1 MKRSHLLSIVRFFLF
16 ISIFGAVTGC
26 SPTSSDQRTVLNMNT
41 DWAFYRGEVEDGAR
55 VDLDD
60 SSWMPVVVP
69 HVMQLEKKHCGGNV
83 IYDSI
88 GWYRRY
94 FKLPKAY
101 QGRRIAL
108 SFEGVMTNCEVFLNG
123 EPLATHHG
131 GYLGFTVDL
140 TERIRWGETNLLAV
154 RVSAQHDPLTPPG
167 KPQERMDFYY
177 YSGIYRDVRLEI
189 TDKIYITDPLQED
202 ITAGGGQFVTFP
214 QVSREHALTHV
225 TTHVRNLTTQA
236 EPIEVLSQLIDAE
249 GKVVAE
255 SQEQI
260 TLEGQ
265 SAQTVAQDL
274 EVDNP
279 SLWHPYHPYLYTLR
293 TCLKQE
299 GKVRDEQCTQVG
311 IRTIRY
317 TADEGFFINGEKL
330 YLRGANRHQAFPH
343 VGDAA
348 SNSMQERDAID
359 LKRGGFNAVRA
370 AHYPADPAFL
380 DACDRY
386 GLLVVACIPGWQF
399 FNPDP
404 LFTERL
410 YEVGRGMIRRDRNHP
425 SVILWETALNESRY
439 PLSLAEGLQ
448 EMAHEEYPGD
458 QMYTAGDYFGHAEM
472 EHCYDVFYKQVSKFP
487 KDGDVMSNY
496 PEDFISIKPL
506 LTREWGDG
514 VGEKPRVSL
523 NENEEE
529 QMKQCRGRLEQ
540 LNGRGYFDWCMLDAN
555 PHMAGHFVWSYNDYA
570 RGSEDQTMYCGV
582 VDMNRYPKFCYYMLQ
597 SMRDPAISQP
607 GLYEGP
613 MVFIASYNASEA
625 YASSTTDIMVFSN
638 CEEVILYRNGK
649 LVGRQTRAER
659 TPFYQPIVE
668 KGGSPAFVF
677 NAGGYEAGTLKAEA
691 LIDGKVVATHSVT
704 TPGKA
709 VRLEVTPRLDG
720 IQPVADGSDL
730 IPVYITVCDANG
742 SRVYDSMQKISLHVS
757 GEGTLVG
764 DTISRIGINPQ
775 EAEGGVAFAWI
786 RTTRKAGHIRI
797 TATAEGLAEGK
808 ADIKTMPYTGSYVQD
823 GKHRPFQGKEEDNA
837 VVKPGTWQKR
847 ILQRPRLKIASVQAE
862 SEQKGYPA
870 SNIIDQDDHTWWI
883 AGEDKLPQRV
893 VLDLGEVCYVRAS
906 RILFQKD
913 SSSYRHKVETSA
925 DGEHWLELYK
935 RECTGWEFKPM
946 TVDREIRYF
955 RLTIEGVSE
964 GRAGLGEI
972 SLY

>member
-1 MKRSHLLSIVRFFLF
+1 MKRSYYFCIKLFLSIWMV
-16 ISIFGAVTGC
+16 GAMASC
-26 SPTSSDQRTVLNMNT
+26 ARTSSDGRIVLNMNT
-41 DWAFYRGEVEDGAR
+41 DWAFFRGEMEEGAR
-55 VDLDD
+55 PDLDD
-60 SSWMPVVVP
+60 ASWMPVVVP
-69 HVMQLEKKHCGGNV
+69 HVMQLEKKHCGGNS

-94 FKLPKAY
+94 FKLPKIY
-101 QGRRIAL
+101 KDKRIAL

-123 EPLATHHG
+123 ESVATHHG

-140 TERIRWGETNLLAV
+140 TDRIRWDETNLLAV
-154 RVSAQHDPLTPPG
+154 RVSAKHDPLTPPG

-177 YSGIYRDVRLEI
+177 YSGIYRDVRMEL

-202 ITAGGGQFVTFP
+202 VTAGGGQFVTFP
-214 QVSREHALTHV
+214 EVSREHALAHV
-225 TTHVRNLTTQA
+225 TTHIRNLTPHA
-236 EPIEVLSQLIDAE
+236 APVEVLSQLIDTT
-249 GKVVAE
+249 GKVVVEA
-255 SQEQI
+255 QEQI
-260 TLEGQ
+260 TLDGN
-265 SAQTVAQDL
+265 SAQTVAQEL
-274 EVDNP
+274 PVEHP
-279 SLWHPYHPYLYTLR
+279 ALWHPYHPNLYTLR
-293 TCLKQE
+293 TTLKQD
-299 GKVRDEQCTQVG
+299 GKIKDEVTSQVG

-317 TADEGFFINGEKL
+317 TAEEGFFINGEKL

-348 SNSMQERDAID
+348 SNSMQERDVID
-359 LKRGGFNAVRA
+359 LKRGGYNAVRA

-410 YEVGRGMIRRDRNHP
+410 YEVGRGMIRRDRNRP
-425 SVILWETALNESRY
+425 SIILWETALNESRY

-448 EMAHEEYPGD
+448 KMAHEELPGD
-458 QMYTAGDYFGHAEM
+458 QMYTAGDYFGHEEM
-472 EHCYDVFYKQVSKFP
+472 EHCYDAFYKQVSKFP

-496 PEDFISIKPL
+496 PEDFISVKPL

-523 NENEEE
+523 KENEEE
-529 QMKQCRGRLEQ
+529 QMKQCRGRLDQ

-570 RGSEDQTMYCGV
+570 RGSEDETMYCGV

-613 MVFIASYNASEA
+613 MVFIASYNASAEF
-625 YASSTTDIMVFSN
+625 ASSTSDIMVFSN
-638 CEEVILYRNGK
+638 CEEVKLYRNDK
-649 LVGRQTRAER
+649 LIGTQTRAER
-659 TPFYQPIVE
+659 TPLYQPIVE

-677 NAGGYEAGTLKAEA
+677 DAGGYEAGTLRAEA
-691 LIDGKVVATHSVT
+691 LIGGKVVATHSVT
-704 TPGKA
+704 TPGVA
-709 VRLEVTPRLDG
+709 TQLVVTPKTDD
-720 IQPVADGSDL
+720 IQPVADGSDM
-730 IPVYITVCDANG
+730 IPVYITVCDGNG
-742 SRVYDSMQKISLHVS
+742 SRVYDSTQKITVHVS
-757 GEGTLVG
+757 GEGTLIG

-775 EAEGGVAFAWI
+775 EAEGGVAFVWV
-786 RTTRKAGHIRI
+786 RTTRKAGDIQI
-797 TATAEGLAEGK
+797 TATAEGLSEGK
-808 ADIKTMPYTGSYVQD
+808 TQVKTLPYSGTYLPD
-823 GKHRPFQGKEEDNA
+823 GKHGAFQGKEEDN
-837 VVKPGTWQKR
+837 VFVKPSSWQKR
-847 ILQRPRLKIASVQAE
+847 VLQRPRLKIAAVRTE
-862 SEQKGYPA
+862 SDQKGYPA
-870 SNIIDQDDHTWWI
+870 SNIIDNDDHTWWI
-883 AGEDKLPQRV
+883 AGEDKLPQTV
-893 VLDLGEVCYVRAS
+893 VLDLGQETYVKAS
-906 RILFQKD
+906 RVLFQKD
-913 SSSYRHKVETSA
+913 SSSYRHKVETST
-925 DGEHWLELYK
+925 DGVHWLELYK
-935 RECTGWEFKPM
+935 RECTGWEFKPI